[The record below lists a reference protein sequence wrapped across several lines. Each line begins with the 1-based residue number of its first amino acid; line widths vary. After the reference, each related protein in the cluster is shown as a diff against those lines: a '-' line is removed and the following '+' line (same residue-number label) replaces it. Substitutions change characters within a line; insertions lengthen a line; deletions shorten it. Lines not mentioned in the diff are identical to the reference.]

1 MYVPHEMRMPCG
13 ICHCGGPLYNVQDGK
28 RPVFTFEAVSR
39 QIVAADTVVLWRA
52 HLCRGDLSYGRV
64 PIMYLFHPHII
75 PILLLQKLRQ

>member
-13 ICHCGGPLYNVQDGK
+13 ICHCSGPLYNVQDGK